1 MHLLPLFSL
10 EAIAPAI
17 LLLVASERWK
27 EREGEIIV
35 TFSTLFAH
43 QSRRGSEPI
52 AVINDGGRDCLSTP
66 KSRALV
72 QQLFPSHCVKVPRH
86 TAFIILRARSLHLT
100 KALFP
105 FGRRQLMKN
114 YCGTLET
121 KQKQQALRGI
131 CAREWGKN

>member
-1 MHLLPLFSL
+1 MMGD
-10 EAIAPAI
+10 AIACPHLSAA
-17 LLLVASERWK
+17 LSLVE
-27 EREGEIIV
+27 
-35 TFSTLFAH
+35 
-43 QSRRGSEPI
+43 
-52 AVINDGGRDCLSTP
+52 
-66 KSRALV
+66 
-72 QQLFPSHCVKVPRH
+72 QLFPSHCVKVPRH

-105 FGRRQLMKN
+105 LGRRQLMKN